1 MFRAFDETKSQ
12 SLSIGDFI
20 AAVDGVLHGDL
31 RTQLRYVFR
40 IFDRDGGGSIARDE
54 LAAVV
59 SDALKAEGLT
69 ARETEIAAL
78 VEAVFSEYDK
88 EQDGALS
95 FSEFEAW
102 IGHEVRHSWVT
113 TCIVCALTCLTQ
125 PAVASLLGLDK
136 VFARWLAG
144 ESETQNSSV
153 PRGSARAAPPKPWKR
168 RLRSWLRHTFVDEY
182 RATLAWLL
190 YCAACIAII
199 VDRIIEYGLRLSSYR
214 SFIVSRIAGGLLAL
228 NSVLLF
234 VTMARPTLRLLE
246 RWAPARQLIEFHA
259 IVAAHVFLG
268 KATFVLAW
276 IHTIAHLVSYHY
288 VSHLTHAGD
297 PRLREPATL
306 VRHALPLTYKQ
317 LLLSRDGYGGLVPGW
332 AGPTGVALIVG
343 FTPMAIIAMLRARPL
358 TKTARKLFRVDAF
371 TLFYLSHLFF
381 YAYVVLIILHA
392 RSFWKWIVGPG
403 VFLLFD
409 RIYLFFGHT
418 YVTQLQSVELLPGRV
433 TKVVV
438 RAPSR
443 FRFHCGEYAF
453 IKIPALSGVEWHPF
467 TISSSSL
474 RAHCFTFHIR
484 SLGNWT
490 NSLYDTYEERARA
503 IDAAAADGAADSQPR
518 KLKLPRALNVDD
530 ACEIRGPFGAPMT
543 SALGKSHVVLVAAGI
558 GVTPVAS
565 ILKTLLDHHA
575 GIADVDE
582 EMALD
587 SAQAANAPKPA
598 RHGGAM
604 RRVQKSKLKRLDV
617 FWVNRDAE
625 AFSWFQHLL
634 LRLET
639 RRAEDPAFASL
650 LQIRI
655 FLTSF
660 RAQADFGS
668 QLLKLAMKHHV
679 KMGGADL
686 LTGLR
691 TVSEPG
697 RPNWDAI
704 LGAYDARPFGDVQ
717 VHPRALALS
726 CARQTRP
733 DTLRRRFAGFVLRAE
748 SDGDGAARRRT
759 HAPLRVRHGK
769 LLMAFCQD
777 SCASCLSRTSCTS
790 QRGPRSPADP
800 SKTEKCR
807 GSVATLVA
815 RHTLKRL
822 PALLQARR
830 CGACLV
836 SRNCTRMAQR

>member
-1 MFRAFDETKSQ
+1 M
-12 SLSIGDFI
+12 
-20 AAVDGVLHGDL
+20 DGVLHGDL

-40 IFDRDGGGSIARDE
+40 IFDRDGGGSITRDE

-69 ARETEIAAL
+69 AREAEVNAL
-78 VEAVFSEYDK
+78 VDAVFRDYDL
-88 EQDGALS
+88 EQDGMLS
-95 FSEFEAW
+95 FEEFEKW
-102 IGHEVRHSWVT
+102 IGHE
-113 TCIVCALTCLTQ
+113 

-136 VFARWLAG
+136 VFALWLAG
-144 ESETQNSSV
+144 ESCDAAATGA
-153 PRGSARAAPPKPWKR
+153 PRGSGGGPRAHPAKPWQR
-168 RLRSWLRHTFVDEY
+168 RLRAWLRHTFVDEY

-190 YCAACIAII
+190 YCAASIVII
-199 VDRIIEYGLRLSSYR
+199 VDRTIKYGVRLSSYP
-214 SFIVSRIAGGLLAL
+214 SFVVSRIAGGLLAL
-228 NSVLLF
+228 NTVLLF

-246 RWAPARQLIEFHA
+246 RWAPARQVIEFHA

-276 IHTIAHLVSYHY
+276 IHTIAHLVSYHF
-288 VSHLTHAGD
+288 VSHLTSAGD
-297 PRLREPATL
+297 PALREPATL

-317 LLLSRDGYGGLVPGW
+317 LLLTRNGYGGLIAGW

-343 FTPMAIIAMLRARPL
+343 FTPMAIIAMVRARPM
-358 TKTARKLFRVDAF
+358 TKTARRLFKVDAF

-381 YAYVVLIILHA
+381 YAYIVLIILHA
-392 RSFWKWIVGPG
+392 HAFWKWMVGPG
-403 VFLLFD
+403 FFLFFD
-409 RIYLFFGHT
+409 RLYLFFGHSHA
-418 YVTQLQSVELLPGRV
+418 TQLETVELLPGRV
-433 TKVVV
+433 TKLVV

-443 FRFHCGEYAF
+443 FRFHSGEYAF

-474 RAHCFTFHIR
+474 RAHCFTFHVR

-490 NSLYDTYEERARA
+490 NSLFELYEERARA
-503 IDAAAADGAADSQPR
+503 LDAAEAAGGAADTAADAAALQPPR
-518 KLKLPRALNVDD
+518 KLKLPRMLTVDD

-543 SALGKSHVVLVAAGI
+543 SAFGKSHVVLVAAGI

-575 GIADVDE
+575 GIDDADE
-582 EMALD
+582 EMAREASTPGD
-587 SAQAANAPKPA
+587 APRA
-598 RHGGAM
+598 RHKSAIS
-604 RRVQKSKLKRLDV
+604 RVKKSKLKRLDV

-639 RRAEDPAFASL
+639 RRADDPAFAEL

-679 KMGGADL
+679 STGGTDL

-717 VHPRALALS
+717 VLFCGPKVMA
-726 CARQTRP
+726 QE
-733 DTLRRRFAGFVLRAE
+733 LRA
-748 SDGDGAARRRT
+748 AART
-759 HAPLRVRHGK
+759 HHC
-769 LLMAFCQD
+769 AF
-777 SCASCLSRTSCTS
+777 AM
-790 QRGPRSPADP
+790 
-800 SKTEKCR
+800 E
-807 GSVATLVA
+807 
-815 RHTLKRL
+815 
-822 PALLQARR
+822 
-830 CGACLV
+830 
-836 SRNCTRMAQR
+836 NF

>member
-12 SLSIGDFI
+12 SLSIAEFI

-69 ARETEIAAL
+69 AREAEIAAL
-78 VEAVFSEYDK
+78 VETVFAEYDR

-95 FSEFEAW
+95 FEEFEAW
-102 IGHEVRHSWVT
+102 IGHEVRSVGKLCT
-113 TCIVCALTCLTQ
+113 VYVLTCVSFAQ

-136 VFARWLAG
+136 VFALWLAG
-144 ESETQNSSV
+144 ESETQNSSG
-153 PRGSARAAPPKPWKR
+153 PGGSARAPPAKPWRR

-190 YCAACIAII
+190 YCAASVAII
-199 VDRIIEYGLRLSSYR
+199 IDRIIEYGLRLSSYR

-246 RWAPARQLIEFHA
+246 RWAPARQVIEFHA

-268 KATFVLAW
+268 KVTFVLAW
-276 IHTIAHLVSYHY
+276 IHTVAHLVSYHY

-381 YAYVVLIILHA
+381 YAYVVLVILHA

-403 VFLLFD
+403 LFLLCD
-409 RIYLFFGHT
+409 RVYLFFGHT
-418 YVTQLQSVELLPGRV
+418 YATQLQSVELLPGRV

-438 RAPSR
+438 RAPAR

-467 TISSSSL
+467 TISSSAL

-503 IDAAAADGAADSQPR
+503 LDAAAAGSITGDLQPR
-518 KLKLPRALNVDD
+518 KLKLPRTLTVDD

-575 GIADVDE
+575 GLDDVDE
-582 EMALD
+582 EMALN
-587 SAQAANAPKPA
+587 SAADAPKPT
-598 RHGGAM
+598 RHAGAM
-604 RRVQKSKLKRLDV
+604 RRVQKSKLKRIDV

-625 AFSWFQHLL
+625 AFSWFQHVL
-634 LRLET
+634 LRLEA
-639 RRAEDPAFASL
+639 RRAADPTFASL

-655 FLTSF
+655 FLSSF

-668 QLLKLAMKHHV
+668 QLLKLAMKQHV
-679 KMGGADL
+679 NKGGTDL

-704 LGAYDARPFGDVQ
+704 LGAYDARPFGDTHVLFCGPKVMAQ
-717 VHPRALALS
+717 E
-726 CARQTRP
+726 
-733 DTLRRRFAGFVLRAE
+733 LRA
-748 SDGDGAARRRT
+748 AART
-759 HAPLRVRHGK
+759 HRY
-769 LLMAFCQD
+769 AF
-777 SCASCLSRTSCTS
+777 AM
-790 QRGPRSPADP
+790 
-800 SKTEKCR
+800 E
-807 GSVATLVA
+807 
-815 RHTLKRL
+815 
-822 PALLQARR
+822 
-830 CGACLV
+830 
-836 SRNCTRMAQR
+836 NF